1 MPQDKVL
8 MGSRGI
14 LVQYWHTDTL
24 GTVTILTGLYVCSQ
38 WQQKAILRHK
48 TNLSTSHS
56 KQQQKNGLKIQ
67 VKLQNYTRLCHA
79 HYDYNL
85 IIFYDIKETV
95 RDKRCKL
102 SSVRG
107 GGNTRNCRCKNFKQK
122 HCWRN
127 SVDRFEDGSWPE
139 TASFHSLYRCCL
151 THWVPPALCFTSEG
165 NVGQRQSQNQRLV
178 FQEGNM
184 QCLEPFST
192 DLHWSYNWYSVDYE
206 QPNVWG
212 IRDKGG

>member
-1 MPQDKVL
+1 MPQYRDNVCALGPKRADRQAQGLYHTNRSNRSAQMPQDKVL
-8 MGSRGI
+8 MGRGI

-24 GTVTILTGLYVCSQ
+24 GTVTILTGQHVCSQ

-48 TNLSTSHS
+48 TNLSTSQS

-107 GGNTRNCRCKNFKQK
+107 GGGIQGTADARILNKNT
-122 HCWRN
+122 
-127 SVDRFEDGSWPE
+127 
-139 TASFHSLYRCCL
+139 
-151 THWVPPALCFTSEG
+151 
-165 NVGQRQSQNQRLV
+165 VGGTQWTDLKMDPDLKQRLSI
-178 FQEGNM
+178 
-184 QCLEPFST
+184 PST
-192 DLHWSYNWYSVDYE
+192 DAA
-206 QPNVWG
+206 
-212 IRDKGG
+212 